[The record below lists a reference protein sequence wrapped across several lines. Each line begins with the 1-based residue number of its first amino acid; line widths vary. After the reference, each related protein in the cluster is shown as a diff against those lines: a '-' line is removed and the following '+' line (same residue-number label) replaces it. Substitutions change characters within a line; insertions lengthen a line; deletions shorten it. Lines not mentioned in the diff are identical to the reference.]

1 MAKKV
6 RHLRFA
12 FGLVLAAVTIEP
24 GFSSESFKIYLR
36 NPGMTTRNLGRLSAA
51 KLYSLSLSVPS
62 PLTLRTSVVRVT
74 IKDPH
79 TLIAAKTLHVG
90 DPDLYLFFRPIT
102 DGDVYLA
109 VDWKGPA
116 RAPLEIDVLCI
127 PWSPKP
133 GDAGRLE
140 AEPNNTWRQANPIE
154 LGKTIFA
161 TADDAPYIAV
171 GEEREIEVL
180 DRAVDWYRLEI
191 QDPRPLLVFF
201 EIDILDRDNIPVDVS
216 VYRLENGN
224 IVAHEEGMDP
234 VSAPHEVQALPGNKF
249 TTRLLRQGTYFVRV
263 AASHPAYSLRT
274 HVYDP
279 PPYSDPR
286 LAVRAGMD
294 YLAAAGDSWHA
305 NTPRRGGITD
315 RVANYHAETSTCIA
329 CHPTHFTTR
338 ANLAAQANGYPIRMR
353 KEIQFLTERL
363 YNNPRP
369 FYGFPEASWSRLIS
383 ASANV
388 LSRLASLLN
397 YFEHNI
403 SGEQRPSMMKGVAEY
418 LKLYYRDRT
427 TLPPDETNGN
437 TPIVSTY
444 EVAFYSWMVFDE
456 MFHRTGDVEYA
467 LYRDR
472 VRNLLEQNR
481 LTNML
486 DLCYQTIALSTI
498 DREAYK
504 KQISANGE
512 RILSLQRPS
521 GQWPM
526 LFDAGAPEAEFQTG
540 HCLYTLALAGYPAS
554 DPRIA
559 RGLRYVLSRQQSFG
573 GWFDP
578 LQSYENFR
586 TPFRETQF
594 AVMAL
599 SQYYKGPGARGWNL
613 EPSKTE
619 SNPPLD
625 LRRGLS
631 SVLTDLDE
639 VWEKPAA
646 ATEQKIVSLAKHP
659 EALIRRAA
667 MESLGR
673 TGGERAVPALARG
686 LSDPQKI
693 VQYSAAWGLRQLAGR
708 KGLGIDSI
716 SAALSSQDDRTRWG
730 ATRVFATHFSY
741 LSGHLELARKLVEM
755 MRDPSP
761 VLRMQACKAL
771 WQWWYWNADTSFR
784 DRVEDTFLER
794 MAVERDPWVRRNLT
808 EGFYNIC
815 DENVRYLYNNWIA
828 LLARP
833 EDRERATRGHQA
845 SGTAQA
851 RKIARALEQ
860 GLDPASRNGTSSR
873 YDARLLLDGV
883 LTSLTQF
890 HLRHSDPAHPE
901 VFARIGNDIETIKF
915 YPEAAALLEPALVKL
930 VHHSSPAVRER
941 AIQAGAIVRDNS
953 LPLYAPA
960 VARLLVDPE
969 PKVRETAFRFY
980 KTFPLPL
987 EGEDRRVT
995 VALLS
1000 DLLRSSYRTARL
1012 AALDLV
1018 ASSRGNLA
1026 QEISLAETV
1035 KALAVQ
1041 EEAEL
1046 SSAALRAAMTFPSLM
1061 QDSET
1066 LSVPLRTLQNAV
1078 QKASSAQVPEN
1089 LLAISLEIA
1098 FTQTALSKNPQV
1110 ADLLDQFIARRDT
1123 SRWTLLLEL
1132 AERNRAVLGSLQMLS
1147 LVSDAMVSPDES
1159 LARRARDLVRKN
1171 PSLARNPGI
1180 AAALVESVEG
1190 EAALSRPS
1198 DKATY
1203 AIPGPK
1209 GNASPATVPLDYGF
1223 FVQRVMPVLGAKGPD
1238 GAACVYCH
1246 ATHTIFRLNPPPKQG
1261 DYSEAQLREN
1271 YRSALKVVDPD
1282 NPENSLILR
1291 KPLSTA
1297 EVEGTLGTGTLAH
1310 GGGQRWNGADHPA
1323 YKTILDWIRGAK
1335 LTSNREP

>member
-24 GFSSESFKIYLR
+24 GFSSESFNIYLR

-62 PLTLRTSVVRVT
+62 PLTLGTSVVRVT

-109 VDWKGPA
+109 ADWKGPA

-171 GEEREIEVL
+171 GEEREIEVW

-315 RVANYHAETSTCIA
+315 RVADYHAETSTCIA

-437 TPIVSTY
+437 TPIVSAY

-512 RILSLQRPS
+512 RILSLQRP
-521 GQWPM
+521 
-526 LFDAGAPEAEFQTG
+526 
-540 HCLYTLALAGYPAS
+540 
-554 DPRIA
+554 
-559 RGLRYVLSRQQSFG
+559 GL
-573 GWFDP
+573 
-578 LQSYENFR
+578 
-586 TPFRETQF
+586 
-594 AVMAL
+594 
-599 SQYYKGPGARGWNL
+599 
-613 EPSKTE
+613 
-619 SNPPLD
+619 
-625 LRRGLS
+625 
-631 SVLTDLDE
+631 
-639 VWEKPAA
+639 
-646 ATEQKIVSLAKHP
+646 
-659 EALIRRAA
+659 
-667 MESLGR
+667 
-673 TGGERAVPALARG
+673 
-686 LSDPQKI
+686 
-693 VQYSAAWGLRQLAGR
+693 
-708 KGLGIDSI
+708 
-716 SAALSSQDDRTRWG
+716 
-730 ATRVFATHFSY
+730 
-741 LSGHLELARKLVEM
+741 
-755 MRDPSP
+755 
-761 VLRMQACKAL
+761 
-771 WQWWYWNADTSFR
+771 
-784 DRVEDTFLER
+784 
-794 MAVERDPWVRRNLT
+794 
-808 EGFYNIC
+808 
-815 DENVRYLYNNWIA
+815 
-828 LLARP
+828 
-833 EDRERATRGHQA
+833 
-845 SGTAQA
+845 
-851 RKIARALEQ
+851 
-860 GLDPASRNGTSSR
+860 
-873 YDARLLLDGV
+873 
-883 LTSLTQF
+883 
-890 HLRHSDPAHPE
+890 
-901 VFARIGNDIETIKF
+901 
-915 YPEAAALLEPALVKL
+915 
-930 VHHSSPAVRER
+930 
-941 AIQAGAIVRDNS
+941 
-953 LPLYAPA
+953 
-960 VARLLVDPE
+960 
-969 PKVRETAFRFY
+969 
-980 KTFPLPL
+980 
-987 EGEDRRVT
+987 
-995 VALLS
+995 
-1000 DLLRSSYRTARL
+1000 
-1012 AALDLV
+1012 
-1018 ASSRGNLA
+1018 
-1026 QEISLAETV
+1026 
-1035 KALAVQ
+1035 
-1041 EEAEL
+1041 
-1046 SSAALRAAMTFPSLM
+1046 
-1061 QDSET
+1061 
-1066 LSVPLRTLQNAV
+1066 
-1078 QKASSAQVPEN
+1078 
-1089 LLAISLEIA
+1089 
-1098 FTQTALSKNPQV
+1098 
-1110 ADLLDQFIARRDT
+1110 
-1123 SRWTLLLEL
+1123 
-1132 AERNRAVLGSLQMLS
+1132 
-1147 LVSDAMVSPDES
+1147 
-1159 LARRARDLVRKN
+1159 
-1171 PSLARNPGI
+1171 
-1180 AAALVESVEG
+1180 
-1190 EAALSRPS
+1190 
-1198 DKATY
+1198 
-1203 AIPGPK
+1203 K

>member
-24 GFSSESFKIYLR
+24 GFSSESFNIYLR
-36 NPGMTTRNLGRLSAA
+36 NPGMTTRNLGHLSAA

-109 VDWKGPA
+109 ADWNGPA

-180 DRAVDWYRLEI
+180 NRAVDWYRLEI

-263 AASHPAYSLRT
+263 AASHP
-274 HVYDP
+274 
-279 PPYSDPR
+279 
-286 LAVRAGMD
+286 
-294 YLAAAGDSWHA
+294 
-305 NTPRRGGITD
+305 
-315 RVANYHAETSTCIA
+315 
-329 CHPTHFTTR
+329 
-338 ANLAAQANGYPIRMR
+338 
-353 KEIQFLTERL
+353 
-363 YNNPRP
+363 
-369 FYGFPEASWSRLIS
+369 
-383 ASANV
+383 
-388 LSRLASLLN
+388 
-397 YFEHNI
+397 
-403 SGEQRPSMMKGVAEY
+403 
-418 LKLYYRDRT
+418 
-427 TLPPDETNGN
+427 
-437 TPIVSTY
+437 
-444 EVAFYSWMVFDE
+444 
-456 MFHRTGDVEYA
+456 
-467 LYRDR
+467 
-472 VRNLLEQNR
+472 
-481 LTNML
+481 
-486 DLCYQTIALSTI
+486 
-498 DREAYK
+498 
-504 KQISANGE
+504 
-512 RILSLQRPS
+512 
-521 GQWPM
+521 
-526 LFDAGAPEAEFQTG
+526 
-540 HCLYTLALAGYPAS
+540 
-554 DPRIA
+554 
-559 RGLRYVLSRQQSFG
+559 
-573 GWFDP
+573 
-578 LQSYENFR
+578 
-586 TPFRETQF
+586 
-594 AVMAL
+594 
-599 SQYYKGPGARGWNL
+599 
-613 EPSKTE
+613 
-619 SNPPLD
+619 
-625 LRRGLS
+625 
-631 SVLTDLDE
+631 
-639 VWEKPAA
+639 
-646 ATEQKIVSLAKHP
+646 
-659 EALIRRAA
+659 
-667 MESLGR
+667 
-673 TGGERAVPALARG
+673 
-686 LSDPQKI
+686 
-693 VQYSAAWGLRQLAGR
+693 
-708 KGLGIDSI
+708 
-716 SAALSSQDDRTRWG
+716 
-730 ATRVFATHFSY
+730 
-741 LSGHLELARKLVEM
+741 
-755 MRDPSP
+755 
-761 VLRMQACKAL
+761 
-771 WQWWYWNADTSFR
+771 
-784 DRVEDTFLER
+784 
-794 MAVERDPWVRRNLT
+794 
-808 EGFYNIC
+808 
-815 DENVRYLYNNWIA
+815 
-828 LLARP
+828 
-833 EDRERATRGHQA
+833 
-845 SGTAQA
+845 
-851 RKIARALEQ
+851 
-860 GLDPASRNGTSSR
+860 
-873 YDARLLLDGV
+873 
-883 LTSLTQF
+883 
-890 HLRHSDPAHPE
+890 
-901 VFARIGNDIETIKF
+901 
-915 YPEAAALLEPALVKL
+915 
-930 VHHSSPAVRER
+930 
-941 AIQAGAIVRDNS
+941 
-953 LPLYAPA
+953 
-960 VARLLVDPE
+960 
-969 PKVRETAFRFY
+969 
-980 KTFPLPL
+980 
-987 EGEDRRVT
+987 
-995 VALLS
+995 
-1000 DLLRSSYRTARL
+1000 
-1012 AALDLV
+1012 
-1018 ASSRGNLA
+1018 
-1026 QEISLAETV
+1026 
-1035 KALAVQ
+1035 
-1041 EEAEL
+1041 
-1046 SSAALRAAMTFPSLM
+1046 
-1061 QDSET
+1061 
-1066 LSVPLRTLQNAV
+1066 VPLRTLQNAV

-1147 LVSDAMVSPDES
+1147 LVSDAVVSPDES

-1180 AAALVESVEG
+1180 AAALAESVEG